1 VDVVIPGNDDA
12 LRPLRLFAGRMADA
26 VLAGRA
32 LREART
38 PEPTPPGGEAA
49 EVRRPKPRPA
59 TAAPTTPA

>member
-1 VDVVIPGNDDA
+1 
-12 LRPLRLFAGRMADA
+12 